1 MPRGK
6 RNGAALAAPAAP
18 AVPLAAAH
26 EATQEAREAAAPL
39 EQAPAA
45 APAPAYDYSA
55 LTAGQREDPRF
66 LQGEDLRRFAHKR
79 GMSLSEIGRC
89 SDQKLRQQLDFIT
102 YRQYER

>member
-1 MPRGK
+1 
-6 RNGAALAAPAAP
+6 
-18 AVPLAAAH
+18 VPDTFP
-26 EATQEAREAAAPL
+26 EAL
-39 EQAPAA
+39 EQ
-45 APAPAYDYSA
+45 PAPEPVARPYDYSA